1 MVLYC
6 SGLHSSQLTEE
17 PSRTDTLSLESKH
30 SEHNPPPAFVFDDA
44 DADVVLRRSDQVD
57 FLVYKVILS
66 RAPPLFKTMLSL
78 PRPPQR
84 SHRSP
89 RPIIDLAENSRFLTD
104 LLTIIFPHASLMT
117 DQFSLDDFIATI
129 AAASK

>member
-17 PSRTDTLSLESKH
+17 PPRTGTLSPKSKH
-30 SEHNPPPAFVFDDA
+30 LEHNPPPAFVFDDA
-44 DADVVLRRSDQVD
+44 DADADVILRRSDQVD

-78 PRPPQR
+78 TQPAAEIAQE
-84 SHRSP
+84 SP
-89 RPIIDLAENSRFLTD
+89 SY
-104 LLTIIFPHASLMT
+104 H
-117 DQFSLDDFIATI
+117 
-129 AAASK
+129 